1 MNKLFSIV
9 LALVI
14 LLSLAVPTALAA
26 GTETT
31 APASDATEAPA
42 TGTTAPAEEV
52 EVETS
57 GEETPVET
65 TKKGSLMFK
74 PTQKSVPTAPSS
86 DKVAE
91 DTSPQ
96 ALAKSRTGLIV
107 FAAVMVIA
115 AGAGIALIIIK
126 KNALK
131 PER

>member
-42 TGTTAPAEEV
+42 TETTAPAEEV

-57 GEETPVET
+57 EEETPVET